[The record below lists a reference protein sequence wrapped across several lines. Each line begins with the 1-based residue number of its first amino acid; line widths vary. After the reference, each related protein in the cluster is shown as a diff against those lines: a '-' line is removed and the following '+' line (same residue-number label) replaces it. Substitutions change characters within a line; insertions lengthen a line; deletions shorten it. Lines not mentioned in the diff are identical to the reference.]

1 MDNAFT
7 LSVDWLAFTVPDA
20 SVEELVQVL
29 GGDWSK
35 TDTGF
40 RGYPSCWITVN
51 GSRGIGKLG
60 TGAPRRP
67 REIHVDLSAGIVATW
82 SSEKVREV
90 LRWVFNHGGHVTRVD
105 TALDDR
111 EALVSVRQV
120 KEAVDAGQAVTRA
133 EKFQTV
139 SASSLRRGAST
150 GETLYFGSG
159 QSQTLLRVYDKRLE
173 LQHKGRDEW
182 REYGVRWEVEF
193 KKDRA
198 QACAKAMTYLDLE

>member
-120 KEAVDAGQAVTRA
+120 KEAVGGGQAGTWADQFWAVPAR
-133 EKFQTV
+133 
-139 SASSLRRGAST
+139 SLRRGVDHGGAGS
-150 GETLYFGSG
+150 FG
-159 QSQTLLRVYDKRLE
+159 R
-173 LQHKGRDEW
+173 
-182 REYGVRWEVEF
+182 RER
-193 KKDRA
+193 
-198 QACAKAMTYLDLE
+198 Q